1 MSNRSR
7 TDEATTLR
15 GVAAS
20 QGIARGK
27 AVVFARPD
35 LTFQPRTVDQPDY
48 EVQRLETAIAE
59 AIEELAAHKRRVLEE
74 LGEEAAHIFRSQQT
88 VLEDDSILEEMKA
101 VIAGEKCLAESAVQ
115 TVFAVYLTMFEELD
129 ENDYNR
135 ERMADL
141 EDVQKRVLRNLLGVE
156 DVSLAHLDEESI
168 VVAAELYPSDTAMMD
183 RRHVRGV
190 ITELGGITSH
200 AAILAGNLGIPAA
213 VAVSEAISRIS
224 AGDDLYL
231 DVSDPEIAT
240 TYVNPDGP
248 TRKGLDH
255 RREEFE
261 SRRRRLAA
269 SRHLAP
275 ETRDGHRIDLS
286 ANVGS
291 IDEIEIAHQEGA
303 RSVGLLRS
311 EFLFIGEKR
320 IPDEEKQYR
329 AYRTAVEAFPDGFV
343 VLRTLDIGADKPV
356 ESISVPEEENPFL
369 GYRGIRISL
378 DRDDLFRTQVRAAL
392 RASAHGTLKVM
403 FPMVSGPHEV
413 RRILAAVAEARE
425 EHDREG
431 TAYDEAMEIGVMI
444 EIPSAVLMAEE
455 LAGLVDFFSIG
466 TNDLTQY
473 LLAADRMNTHI
484 RDYYQPY
491 HPAVFRA
498 IRQIVT
504 AAHDRGKGVGGCG
517 ELGGMAP
524 AIPVLIGLG
533 VDELSMSGRSLPEA
547 LHVVR
552 NVTLSGCRA
561 LAGAVL
567 DCSDE
572 TEIRALL
579 REHDQTKE

>member
-7 TDEATTLR
+7 TDEGRKLL

-27 AVVFARPD
+27 AVVYARPD
-35 LTFQPRTVDQPDY
+35 LDFQPRTVDHPRH
-48 EVQRLETAIAE
+48 EVQRLEAAVAE
-59 AIEELAAHKRRVLEE
+59 AIEELATLKLRVLEE
-74 LGEEAAHIFRSQQT
+74 LGEESAHIFRSQQT
-88 VLEDDSILEEMKA
+88 VLEDESIIEEMKE
-101 VIAGEKCLAESAVQ
+101 VIAAEKCLAETAVQ
-115 TVFAVYLTMFEELD
+115 TVFSVYLAMFEELD

-141 EDVQKRVLRNLLGVE
+141 DDVQKRVLRNLLGVE

-168 VVAAELYPSDTAMMD
+168 VVASELYPSDTAMMD

-213 VAVSEAISRIS
+213 VAVAEAVTHI
-224 AGDDLYL
+224 AVGDDLYL

-240 TYVNPDGP
+240 TYVNPDGA
-248 TRKGLDH
+248 TRKGLDQ
-255 RREEFE
+255 RREAFE
-261 SRRRRLAA
+261 ARRRRLAE

-275 ETRDGHRIDLS
+275 ETRDGHRVDLS

-291 IDEIEIAHQEGA
+291 IDEIELAHHEGA
-303 RSVGLLRS
+303 RSIGLLRS

-329 AYRTAVEAFPDGFV
+329 AYRAAVEAFPEGFV

-356 ESISVPEEENPFL
+356 ESISVPEEQNPFL

-378 DRDDLFRTQVRAAL
+378 DRADLFRIQLRAAL
-392 RASAHGTLKVM
+392 RASAHGNLKVM
-403 FPMVSGPHEV
+403 FPMVSGPNEMQRILAVLAEV
-413 RRILAAVAEARE
+413 RREL
-425 EHDREG
+425 DREG
-431 TAYDEAMEIGVMI
+431 AAYDEAMEIGVMI
-444 EIPSAVLMAEE
+444 EVPSAVLMAEE

-473 LLAADRMNTHI
+473 LLAADRMNSHI
-484 RDYYQPY
+484 REFYQPY

-498 IRQIVT
+498 IRQVVA
-504 AAHDRGKGVGGCG
+504 AAHDRGKWVGVCG
-517 ELGGMAP
+517 ELGGMP
-524 AIPVLIGLG
+524 LAIPVLVGLG
-533 VDELSMSGRSLPEA
+533 VDELSMSSRSLPEA
-547 LHVVR
+547 LHVLRQVSR
-552 NVTLSGCRA
+552 SESRA

-567 DCSDE
+567 GCSDE

-579 REHDQTKE
+579 RGPDTIKE